1 MIGTGQVATTRHL
14 PAFEKLQAE
23 GKVRLVAVCDVSE
36 AKARAAAEKFGV
48 PHVFT
53 DYSELL
59 ALTEIDAVAVC
70 TTNYLHKQPV
80 LDAFAAGKHV
90 LCEKPLALNG
100 VEGVEM
106 VAAGRGAN
114 RQLQVGYNLRFG
126 PGAQSVRRFIDDG
139 RLGDMYHVRAQAL
152 RRRGI
157 PSHGHFTD
165 KAKQGGGPLIDIG
178 AHVLDLS
185 LWLLDFP
192 KPVSVSGQTQTKFGH
207 RENIVGLRGQWD
219 RGNYTVE
226 DFASGFVRFE
236 NGATLVLE
244 SSFAANIAQDQFQ
257 TTLLGTEGGAFLDL
271 GAHPLDLIVDTYV
284 PVLGEVTKVAASL
297 GNQFGS
303 YGTEIDEYGTG
314 LLTFASGATAV
325 LSASWVDA
333 KFHAPIEVYGIE
345 GQIQVMDGK
354 VHYYSEKVEGADG
367 KRVTDLPPAGPHAFD
382 LFWDKLLGKPLAVPL
397 VGVEQ
402 AALSS
407 SLMER
412 MYQAAGRS
420 TTTGVT
426 G

>member
-1 MIGTGQVATTRHL
+1 MLPAGIPHDFAELSFMAEPIGIGIIGTGQVATTRHL
-14 PAFEKLQAE
+14 PAFETLQAE
-23 GKVRLVAVCDVSE
+23 GKVRLVAVCDVSRD
-36 AKARAAAEKFGV
+36 KAQAAAEKFSV

-53 DYSELL
+53 EYKDLL
-59 ALTEIDAVAVC
+59 ALKEIDAVAVC

-100 VEGVEM
+100 VEGTAM
-106 VAAGRGAN
+106 VAAGRAAG

-139 RLGDMYHVRAQAL
+139 KLGEVYHVRAQAL

-165 KAKQGGGPLIDIG
+165 KSKQGGGPLIDIG

-185 LWLLDFP
+185 LWLMGFP

-207 RENIVGLRGQWD
+207 RENIIGLRGQWD
-219 RGNYTVE
+219 RKNFTVE

-271 GAHPLDLIVDTYV
+271 ITESNTRLYREESGTLTDTAPV
-284 PVLGEVTKVAASL
+284 FLPQIHTHEAEIRAFVQSLTDGTPVLVPGEEALVVTQILDALYHSA
-297 GNQFGS
+297 
-303 YGTEIDEYGTG
+303 ETG
-314 LLTFASGATAV
+314 REVLL
-325 LSASWVDA
+325 
-333 KFHAPIEVYGIE
+333 
-345 GQIQVMDGK
+345 
-354 VHYYSEKVEGADG
+354 
-367 KRVTDLPPAGPHAFD
+367 
-382 LFWDKLLGKPLAVPL
+382 
-397 VGVEQ
+397 
-402 AALSS
+402 
-407 SLMER
+407 
-412 MYQAAGRS
+412 
-420 TTTGVT
+420 
-426 G
+426 